1 MPTRGRPRRLNDAQE
16 LEILH
21 KIQNGATEQ
30 ALALEYFV
38 SRPTIKSAVK
48 RQTTPRK
55 DVNEDQ
61 GNLSRTDAEGQV

>member
-21 KIQNGATEQ
+21 KIQNGSTER
-30 ALALEYFV
+30 ALALEYNV
-38 SRPTIKSAVK
+38 SRPCIKSAVK
-48 RQTTPRK
+48 RQTAPRE

-61 GNLSRTDAEGQV
+61 SNLS

>member
-1 MPTRGRPRRLNDAQE
+1 MATRGRPRRLNDEQE

-21 KIQNGATEQ
+21 KIQNGATER
-30 ALALEYFV
+30 ALTLEYNV
-38 SRPTIKSAVK
+38 SRPTIKNAVK
-48 RQTTPRK
+48 RQTAPRK